1 MFKTKM
7 SRYIYSMN
15 LSLFDGAGAGS
26 GGAGN
31 VGGNVAGANGNG
43 SSSSGSNGMTTAQ
56 QREAEINSRIP
67 WDRLKNGKPA
77 ELNGSKQ
84 KNTTSNGSN
93 GNLANS
99 TIQNQNNNQ
108 NISEERWNEVKKGE
122 FREFY
127 NNDVATAVQNRLSKV
142 HGELDH
148 ANAVNQELQ
157 NIVDAIKLRYP
168 NADSN
173 EALLNAINDDDGLID
188 QMAFDNG
195 LTPEQYR
202 ESMAQQ
208 RQMNAE
214 QQELQELRQWKLQQE
229 QNREYENQLP
239 AVLEKY
245 PNFNIQ
251 EALQNPTFARALALQ
266 RMDGSEPSLL
276 EAYEFAYRDQLMA
289 QQINQTVQMA
299 NRHFTEQQIA
309 NSLLPNSNVT
319 GGIAPSSQQLTKDK
333 YEQAKALMKQGKSAG
348 HLFR

>member
-1 MFKTKM
+1 M

-43 SSSSGSNGMTTAQ
+43 SSSSGSVGMTTAQQRAQ

-77 ELNGSKQ
+77 ELNGSK
-84 KNTTSNGSN
+84 KNATSNGRK
-93 GNLANS
+93 GDFANPAV
-99 TIQNQNNNQ
+99 NQNNQ
-108 NISEERWNEVKKGE
+108 NINEERWNEVKKGE
-122 FREFY
+122 FKDFY
-127 NNDVATAVQNRLSKV
+127 DKDV
-142 HGELDH
+142 
-148 ANAVNQELQ
+148 ANAVKNRVGNLHSQLEQSNATNQELQ
-157 NIVDAIKLRYP
+157 SIVDAIKLRYP
-168 NADSN
+168 DADSN
-173 EALLNAINDDDGLID
+173 EALLAAINCDDSLID

-239 AVLEKY
+239 EVLAKY
-245 PNFNIQ
+245 PNFNMQ
-251 EALQNPTFARALALQ
+251 EAIQNPTFARALALQ

-276 EAYEFAYRDQLMA
+276 EAYEFTYRDQLMA

-333 YEQAKALMKQGKSAG
+333 YEQAKALMKQGKSAS

>member
-1 MFKTKM
+1 MFKTKI

-43 SSSSGSNGMTTAQ
+43 SSSSGSVGMTTAQ

-77 ELNGSKQ
+77 ELNGSNQ
-84 KNTTSNGSN
+84 KNATSNGRK
-93 GNLANS
+93 GDFANPAV
-99 TIQNQNNNQ
+99 NQNNQ
-108 NISEERWNEVKKGE
+108 NINEERWNEVKKGE
-122 FREFY
+122 FKDFY
-127 NNDVATAVQNRLSKV
+127 DKDV
-142 HGELDH
+142 
-148 ANAVNQELQ
+148 ANAVKNRVGNLHNQLEQSNATNQELQ
-157 NIVDAIKLRYP
+157 SIVDAIKLRYP

-173 EALLNAINDDDGLID
+173 EALLAAINGDDSLID

-195 LTPEQYR
+195 LTVEQYR

-214 QQELQELRQWKLQQE
+214 QQELQELRRWKEQQE
-229 QNREYENQLP
+229 QNKVYENQLP
-239 AVLEKY
+239 EVLAKY
-245 PNFNIQ
+245 PNFNMQ

-289 QQINQTVQMA
+289 QQIDQTVQMA

-309 NSLLPNSNVT
+309 NSLLPNSSIT
-319 GGIAPSSQQLTKDK
+319 GGVAPSTSQLTKDK
-333 YEQAKALMKQGKSAG
+333 YEQAKALMKQGKSAS